1 MSMNECTS
9 VPMSSATDLMSVR
22 EVAALTGHCEG
33 SIRALCRR
41 GEIPS
46 VKIGNR
52 ICIPRGLFQAQ
63 IEEQLR
69 RAAYA
74 REVNA

>member
-1 MSMNECTS
+1 MPVYESS
-9 VPMSSATDLMSVR
+9 SIPVSSATDLMSVR

-33 SIRALCRR
+33 SIRALCRK

-74 REVNA
+74 REVSA

>member
-1 MSMNECTS
+1 MPVYESS
-9 VPMSSATDLMSVR
+9 SIPVSSATDLMSVR

-46 VKIGNR
+46 VKVGNR
-52 ICIPRGLFQAQ
+52 ICIPRNQLQACL
-63 IEEQLR
+63 EEQQR